1 MTIVAGVFVLDA
13 MGYTGVMN
21 ILNFIKKYVS
31 KPRTVGAIAPSSRF
45 LARKMINGLDFNRA
59 RCIVE
64 YGPGTGV
71 FTRLMLER
79 RSPGTVLMLIER
91 DPEFFAFIKER
102 FAGVPDLYIINDSA
116 DQIGRFIKEYQLKLP
131 DYIISGLPFASL
143 PQDVS
148 ENVLTQT
155 KRYLHPEGKFITF
168 QYTLRKK
175 QFIGQYFGR
184 IKIQRELRN
193 LPPAYVF
200 TCDNAP

>member
-1 MTIVAGVFVLDA
+1 VTIVAGVFVLDA